1 MDSVKAGMRLA
12 APSVRVGVGGD
23 RRGGSPR
30 DKPPNSP

>member
-12 APSVRVGVGGD
+12 APSVLVGFGGD

-30 DKPPNSP
+30 DKPPDSP